1 MTHFGRVNLRN
12 KKHEYDFTP
21 LDSKCNC
28 YTCKNYSKSYLRHL
42 IKADE
47 ILGYRLL
54 SIHNVQFLKDLLSEI
69 KKIKEFRQ
77 LGMMMAI
84 EFESFEI
91 NKKII
96 DICIEKGVITDWFLF
111 NDKSMRL
118 APPLIINKEQIK
130 EACKIINNAINEV
143 I

>member
-1 MTHFGRVNLRN
+1 MGHISTFGGNAVCSSAALACIDTIIEE
-12 KKHEYDFTP
+12 KLLEEAE
-21 LDSKCNC
+21 SKAQ
-28 YTCKNYSKSYLRHL
+28 L
-42 IKADE
+42 
-47 ILGYRLL
+47 
-54 SIHNVQFLKDLLSEI
+54 FKDLLSEN

>member
-1 MTHFGRVNLRN
+1 
-12 KKHEYDFTP
+12 
-21 LDSKCNC
+21 
-28 YTCKNYSKSYLRHL
+28 
-42 IKADE
+42 
-47 ILGYRLL
+47 
-54 SIHNVQFLKDLLSEI
+54 
-69 KKIKEFRQ
+69 
-77 LGMMMAI
+77 MMMAI
-84 EFESFEI
+84 EFEIFEI

-111 NDKSMRL
+111 KDKSMRL